1 MSVLAEDCDSSGEE
15 FEDAREEWYGDGVSV
30 SGEVQI
36 CSELGLSEDSRVRA
50 ASESDSDSEEFVDAE
65 DSVDVL
71 PDMVQGCRIDKNVEK
86 ALDALLSFRGG
97 RAITKEEIANMY
109 TSRMVHVGNVKYD
122 LTRINLSEH
131 QRLLM
136 SQQVRTSYQDTQDDS
151 DELRIVTRDEWK
163 AEPPMDILTPLK
175 TPVPLVIIYNK
186 KLTNMA
192 TLLCCVAILGIL
204 WTAIIAVV
212 IVKVTSA
219 GEDVPEDI
227 FLNETW
233 FHPREFWFATPPRSR
248 TYLKSPVPCILI
260 GDEKDIPCS
269 TTTRCVEELR
279 RLQRL
284 SMRDRGFDDIP
295 FNYLVGGDPEG
306 GIFVG
311 RGSHI
316 VGQHSGGVNTQ
327 SIIITFLGN
336 YNILTPSPIQ
346 TQHVEVLIAKM
357 IDERKLKEDY
367 ILNLQSQVTGLES
380 PGKNFAAVFKTWPRY
395 TEKRCPQVEF

>member
-175 TPVPLVIIYNK
+175 TPVPLVIICHTAGLLGFNQEENTHIIQRIQAFHTENLEWDDIGYN
-186 KLTNMA
+186 
-192 TLLCCVAILGIL
+192 
-204 WTAIIAVV
+204 
-212 IVKVTSA
+212 
-219 GEDVPEDI
+219 
-227 FLNETW
+227 F
-233 FHPREFWFATPPRSR
+233 
-248 TYLKSPVPCILI
+248 LI
-260 GDEKDIPCS
+260 GMDGLVYEGRGWLNMGAHTLGYNS
-269 TTTRCVEELR
+269 
-279 RLQRL
+279 L
-284 SMRDRGFDDIP
+284 SIG
-295 FNYLVGGDPEG
+295 VA
-306 GIFVG
+306 FVG
-311 RGSHI
+311 RFVHVIPSEAAMRAFHKLVAKGVQLGHI
-316 VGQHSGGVNTQ
+316 APDYKL
-327 SIIITFLGN
+327 LGACQ
-336 YNILTPSPIQ
+336 L
-346 TQHVEVLIAKM
+346 
-357 IDERKLKEDY
+357 RKTATD
-367 ILNLQSQVTGLES
+367 S
-380 PGKNFAAVFKTWPRY
+380 PGKAFYDVIVGWPHWA
-395 TEKRCPQVEF
+395 PAP

>member
-175 TPVPLVIIYNK
+175 TPVPLVII
-186 KLTNMA
+186 
-192 TLLCCVAILGIL
+192 
-204 WTAIIAVV
+204 
-212 IVKVTSA
+212 
-219 GEDVPEDI
+219 